1 MILKGVEASRYFASP
16 DPSRAGLLIFGADG
30 MRVALRRQEVVAAL
44 IGPDGPAE
52 MRLTRLAASE
62 VRKDAAA
69 LIDATRAIGFFPGPR
84 VVLVEDATDTLT
96 EVIGTALKD
105 WRPGDAQLVV
115 TAGGLTGKS
124 TLKSLFEKH
133 IAAVSIGLYDEPP
146 SAEEIQA
153 ALRKAG
159 LAEIDRDAE
168 AELSG
173 LARSL
178 EPGDFRQMLEKIAL
192 YKIGDVSP
200 LSVAE
205 IRALAPMTIEAE
217 VSDLVAAVAERRAG
231 AVGSL
236 VRRLEGQGVQPVA
249 ICIGALRHFRSLHAM
264 ASDQGGAGQRSRG
277 NFRQQEAQARQ
288 VRLWRVGA
296 LESAITDLVE
306 ADLTL
311 RSTSRAPGMAV
322 IERALLRLALTKD

>member
-1 MILKGVEASRYFASP
+1 MILKGVEASRYFAKP

-30 MRVALRRQEVVAAL
+30 MRVALRRQEVVATL

-52 MRLTRLAASE
+52 MRLTRLGASDL
-62 VRKDAAA
+62 RKDAAA
-69 LIDATRAIGFFPGPR
+69 LLDATRAIGFFPGPR
-84 VVLVEDATDTLT
+84 VVLVEDATDGLA
-96 EVIGTALKD
+96 EVLATALKD

-115 TAGGLTGKS
+115 TAGGLAGKS
-124 TLKSLFEKH
+124 TLKTLFEKH
-133 IAAVSIGLYDEPP
+133 VAAVSIGLYDEPP
-146 SAEEIQA
+146 SVEEIQGT
-153 ALRKAG
+153 LRKAG
-159 LAEIDRDAE
+159 LAGVDRDAE

-173 LARSL
+173 LARAL
-178 EPGDFRQMLEKIAL
+178 EPGDFRQMLDKIAL
-192 YKIGDVSP
+192 YKIGDAAP

-249 ICIGALRHFRSLHAM
+249 LCIGALRHFRSLHAM
-264 ASDQGGAGQRSRG
+264 ASDAGGGGKWSRG
-277 NFRQQEAQARQ
+277 NFRQQEAQQRQ
-288 VRLWRVGA
+288 IRLWRVGA
-296 LESAITDLVE
+296 LESAIADLVE

-322 IERALLRLALTKD
+322 IERALLRLALSKD

>member
-1 MILKGVEASRYFASP
+1 MILKGVEASRYFAKP

-30 MRVALRRQEVVAAL
+30 MRVALRRQEAVAAL

-52 MRLTRLAASE
+52 MRLTRLAASDL
-62 VRKDAAA
+62 RKDAAA
-69 LIDATRAIGFFPGPR
+69 LIDATRAVGFFPGPR

-96 EVIGTALKD
+96 DLLAAALMD
-105 WRPGDAQLVV
+105 WRAGDAQLVV

-124 TLKSLFEKH
+124 TLKTLFEKH
-133 IAAVSIGLYDEPP
+133 VAAVSIGLYDEPP
-146 SAEEIQA
+146 SAEEIQET
-153 ALRKAG
+153 LRKAG
-159 LAEIDRDAE
+159 LAGIDRDAE
-168 AELSG
+168 AELTA
-173 LARSL
+173 LARAL
-178 EPGDFRQMLEKIAL
+178 EPGDFRQMLDKIAL
-192 YKIGDVSP
+192 YKIGDTSP
-200 LSVAE
+200 LNVAE

-249 ICIGALRHFRSLHAM
+249 ICIGALRHFRSLHAT
-264 ASDQGGAGQRSRG
+264 ASDAGGGGQRFRG

-288 VRLWRVGA
+288 IRLWRVGA
-296 LESAITDLVE
+296 LESAIRDLVE

-322 IERALLRLALTKD
+322 VERALLRLAMSKE

>member
-1 MILKGVEASRYFASP
+1 MILKGIEASRYFASP

-44 IGPDGPAE
+44 IGPQGPAE
-52 MRLTRLAASE
+52 MRLTRLGASDL
-62 VRKDAAA
+62 RKDAAA
-69 LIDATRAIGFFPGPR
+69 LIDAARAIGFFPGPR
-84 VVLVEDATDTLT
+84 VVLVEDATDTLA
-96 EVIGTALKD
+96 EVIATALKD

-124 TLKSLFEKH
+124 ALKTLFEKH
-133 IAAVSIGLYDEPP
+133 VAAVSIGLYDEPP

-159 LAEIDRDAE
+159 LAHIDRDAD
-168 AELSG
+168 AELAS
-173 LARSL
+173 LARTL

-192 YKIGDVSP
+192 YKLGDATP

-217 VSDLVAAVAERRAG
+217 VSDLVAAVADRRAG

-249 ICIGALRHFRSLHAM
+249 ICIGALRHFRSLHAV
-264 ASDQGGAGQRSRG
+264 AVDPGGGGQRFRG
-277 NFRQQEAQARQ
+277 NFRQQEAQQRQ

-311 RSTSRAPGMAV
+311 RSSSRAPGMAV
-322 IERALLRLALTKD
+322 IERALMRLAMSKE